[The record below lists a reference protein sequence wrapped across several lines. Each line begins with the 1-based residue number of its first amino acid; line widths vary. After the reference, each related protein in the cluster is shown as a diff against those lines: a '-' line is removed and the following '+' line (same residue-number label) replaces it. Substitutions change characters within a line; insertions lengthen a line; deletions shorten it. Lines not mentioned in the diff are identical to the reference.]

1 MKRLSVFLYSQILGK
16 NIYDEFNDVLGS
28 LKDIYV
34 TTDEG
39 YPRVIG
45 YKVKKDGSTFNY
57 EFKSIGVYDD
67 NGRIVIKTVGSRE
80 TVSYTHLDVYKRQ
93 GYGNRRT
100 YFR

>member
-80 TVSYTHLDVYKRQ
+80 ILA
-93 GYGNRRT
+93 RT
-100 YFR
+100 YTYLLSRKLLESIEL